1 MERLNITIP
10 KDLSKQLEPIRNKS
24 RFISEVLKEKFEIEK
39 RRKLDRLLVEGYQST
54 KEEEKK
60 INKEWEEITL
70 EGWL

>member
-1 MERLNITIP
+1 MKRLNITIP
-10 KDLSKQLEPIRNKS
+10 EDLSKQLEPIRNKS

-39 RRKLDRLLVEGYQST
+39 KRELDKLLVEGYQFT
-54 KEEEKK
+54 KKEDKK

>member
-10 KDLSKQLEPIRNKS
+10 EDLSKQLEPIRNKS

-39 RRKLDRLLVEGYQST
+39 KRELDKLLVEGYQFT
-54 KEEEKK
+54 KKEDKK